1 MDGKK
6 RAYPAAEGCSMR
18 HGYPPVW
25 LSAALLAL
33 ALMWRMVGAPLT
45 ATQFE
50 DMQTPLWQAR
60 VLLPTR
66 VGRILRLWM
75 PGAQEAQAQTIREE
89 ALGEEGQVLDRLM
102 NGEDQQTISVYLA
115 QEGRVV
121 EMALESYVCGVVAAE
136 MPAAYHLEALK
147 AQAVAARTRAIWQT
161 ENGGCALHAGADICT
176 DSAHCQGYATPDQCR
191 ELWGGEYTAYRDR
204 VLQAVAAT
212 RDELVTYGGQP
223 ITVMYH
229 AISGGRT
236 EAAQTVFSQALPYL
250 VSVESDGEEGVPGYR
265 QDTFFTFDEMAA
277 LLGDAFDLDLTA
289 QEVERTLAVAGYTDT
304 GRVAAMLVGDKE
316 VEATAFRQ
324 ALGLR
329 STWFTMSMDES
340 GVTFHQ
346 RGYGHGVGMSQAGAN
361 SMAADGADYR
371 AILTHYYPGVLVEK
385 R

>member
-1 MDGKK
+1 
-6 RAYPAAEGCSMR
+6 MR

-136 MPAAYHLEALK
+136 MPAAFSTLAASRASATSRPL
-147 AQAVAARTRAIWQT
+147 AMMCAAR
-161 ENGGCALHAGADICT
+161 GCGHL
-176 DSAHCQGYATPDQCR
+176 
-191 ELWGGEYTAYRDR
+191 
-204 VLQAVAAT
+204 
-212 RDELVTYGGQP
+212 
-223 ITVMYH
+223 
-229 AISGGRT
+229 
-236 EAAQTVFSQALPYL
+236 
-250 VSVESDGEEGVPGYR
+250 YR
-265 QDTFFTFDEMAA
+265 QRA
-277 LLGDAFDLDLTA
+277 L
-289 QEVERTLAVAGYTDT
+289 
-304 GRVAAMLVGDKE
+304 
-316 VEATAFRQ
+316 
-324 ALGLR
+324 
-329 STWFTMSMDES
+329 S
-340 GVTFHQ
+340 GVRH
-346 RGYGHGVGMSQAGAN
+346 A
-361 SMAADGADYR
+361 
-371 AILTHYYPGVLVEK
+371 
-385 R
+385 

>member
-1 MDGKK
+1 
-6 RAYPAAEGCSMR
+6 MR

-45 ATQFE
+45 GPQLE
-50 DMQTPLWQAR
+50 DIQTPLWQAR

-66 VGRILRLWM
+66 VVRILRLWL

-89 ALGEEGQVLDRLM
+89 AMGEEGQALDRLM
-102 NGEDQQTISVYLA
+102 NGEERRMISVYLA
-115 QEGRVV
+115 DEGRVAQM
-121 EMALESYVCGVVAAE
+121 ELESYVCGVVAAE

-147 AQAVAARTRAIWQT
+147 AQAVAARTRAIWQV

-176 DSAHCQGYATPDQCR
+176 DSAHCQGYATPAQCR
-191 ELWGGEYTAYRDR
+191 ELWGEAYTAYRDR
-204 VLQAVAAT
+204 VLEAVAAT

-236 EAAQTVFSQALPYL
+236 EAAQTVFSEALPYL
-250 VSVESDGEEGVPGYR
+250 VSVESDGEEGARGFLE
-265 QDTFFTFDEMAA
+265 DTFFTFDEMAA
-277 LLGDAFDLDLTA
+277 SLGEAFGLELTA
-289 QEVERTLAVAGYTDT
+289 DEVERTLAVAGYTDT
-304 GRVAAMLVGDKE
+304 GRVAAMLVGGRE

-329 STWFTMSMDES
+329 STWFTLSMDGS

-371 AILTHYYPGVLVEK
+371 AILTHYYPGVAVEK

>member
-1 MDGKK
+1 MPS
-6 RAYPAAEGCSMR
+6 AS
-18 HGYPPVW
+18 PVDRPRSW
-25 LSAALLAL
+25 RRCCNSATLLAL

-45 ATQFE
+45 GPQLE
-50 DMQTPLWQAR
+50 DIQTPLWQAR

-66 VGRILRLWM
+66 VVRILRLWL

-89 ALGEEGQVLDRLM
+89 AMGEEGQALDRLM
-102 NGEDQQTISVYLA
+102 NGEERQMISVYLA
-115 QEGRVV
+115 DEGRVAQM
-121 EMALESYVCGVVAAE
+121 ELESYVCGVVAAE

-147 AQAVAARTRAIWQT
+147 AQAVAARTRAIWQV

-176 DSAHCQGYATPDQCR
+176 DSAHCQGYATPAQCR
-191 ELWGGEYTAYRDR
+191 ELWGEAYTAYRDR
-204 VLQAVAAT
+204 VLEAVAAT

-236 EAAQTVFSQALPYL
+236 EAAQTVFSEALPYL
-250 VSVESDGEEGVPGYR
+250 VSVESAGEEGAPGFLE
-265 QDTFFTFDEMAA
+265 DTFFTFDEMAA
-277 LLGDAFDLDLTA
+277 SLGEAFGLELTA
-289 QEVERTLAVAGYTDT
+289 DEVERTLAVAGYTDT
-304 GRVAAMLVGDKE
+304 GRVAAMLVGGRE

-329 STWFTMSMDES
+329 STWFTLSMDGS

-371 AILTHYYPGVLVEK
+371 AILTHYYPGVAVEK

>member
-1 MDGKK
+1 
-6 RAYPAAEGCSMR
+6 MR

-115 QEGRVV
+115 QEGRMV

-229 AISGGRT
+229 AT
-236 EAAQTVFSQALPYL
+236 
-250 VSVESDGEEGVPGYR
+250 
-265 QDTFFTFDEMAA
+265 
-277 LLGDAFDLDLTA
+277 
-289 QEVERTLAVAGYTDT
+289 
-304 GRVAAMLVGDKE
+304 
-316 VEATAFRQ
+316 
-324 ALGLR
+324 
-329 STWFTMSMDES
+329 
-340 GVTFHQ
+340 
-346 RGYGHGVGMSQAGAN
+346 
-361 SMAADGADYR
+361 AADAPR
-371 AILTHYYPGVLVEK
+371 RRRRCFLRRCPTW
-385 R
+385 

>member
-1 MDGKK
+1 
-6 RAYPAAEGCSMR
+6 MR

-102 NGEDQQTISVYLA
+102 NGQAASGEEAALWDQSVTLSVLVGDQVQEMTLGDYLW
-115 QEGRVV
+115 
-121 EMALESYVCGVVAAE
+121 GVVAAE

-250 VSVESDGEEGVPGYR
+250 VSVESDGEEGVPGYQ

-329 STWFTMSMDES
+329 STWFTMSMDGS

-346 RGYGHGVGMSQAGAN
+346 RGYGHGVGMSQAGAY